1 MAGYSGTPLPQKLG
15 IRANHRIAILRAP
28 VGFEEILG
36 PLPSG
41 VVLKRKA
48 FGKDLFNV
56 ILIFVKSRSELLKWF
71 AGCVDH
77 LDPSGG
83 LWVSWPKKASG
94 VPTDVTE
101 DRVREVALAAGLVDI
116 KVCAIDNTWSGLKC
130 VIRLK
135 NRPKKISFDSKAN
148 RGYTRAPEALDAS
161 NPDCYR
167 NVGGFGGFDRV
178 PADLPE
184 MQQRR

>member
-15 IRANHRIAILRAP
+15 IRENYRVAILKAP
-28 VGFEEILG
+28 IGFQEILG
-36 PLPSG
+36 PLPNG
-41 VVLKRKA
+41 VVLKHKA
-48 FGKDLFNV
+48 MGKELFNV
-56 ILIFVKSRSELLKWF
+56 ILLFVKSRSELLGQF
-71 AGCVDH
+71 AGCVTH

-94 VPTDVTE
+94 VPTNVTE
-101 DRVREVALAAGLVDI
+101 DRVREVALAAGLVDN
-116 KVCAIDNTWSGLKC
+116 KVCAIDDTWSGLRC

-135 NRPKKISFDSKAN
+135 DRPKKISFDSTAN
-148 RGYTRAPEALDAS
+148 RGYTRAPEDPDAS
-161 NPDCYR
+161 NPNCYR

-184 MQQRR
+184 VQQRR